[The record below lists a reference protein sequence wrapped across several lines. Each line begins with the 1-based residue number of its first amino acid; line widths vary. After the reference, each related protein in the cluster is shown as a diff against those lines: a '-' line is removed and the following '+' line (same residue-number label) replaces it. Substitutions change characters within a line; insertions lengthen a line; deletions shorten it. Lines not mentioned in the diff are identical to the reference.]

1 MCASEASSPSLVEG
15 VVYFGSNDKHLYAV
29 DIETGE
35 EKWKFET
42 GAAVSSSPSLVDG
55 VVYFGSADG
64 HIYAVDIEL
73 ENHLYALDIELVDKK
88 VSKTEEK
95 PKEIS
100 LFRKDLLISIW
111 SGENSPADFIYNQT
125 YETEITHKEADWIE
139 EEKGGITRP
148 NRIDPNESTYNPDA
162 LEVVEIEVESFVD
175 DMFLEHFCEYLNTD
189 SLNEAQNSKQDIEDW
204 INDGIENLCDC
215 FRGYAVLDGS
225 KLYPEVS
232 NNDVW
237 NHPKTIYLEIES
249 PPEIKLEDLNPEW
262 NKDNYMVDD
271 QPFDDIKED
280 L

>member
-1 MCASEASSPSLVEG
+1 M
-15 VVYFGSNDKHLYAV
+15 
-29 DIETGE
+29 
-35 EKWKFET
+35 
-42 GAAVSSSPSLVDG
+42 
-55 VVYFGSADG
+55 
-64 HIYAVDIEL
+64 
-73 ENHLYALDIELVDKK
+73 VDKK

-111 SGENSPADFIYNQT
+111 GGENSPADFIYNQT
-125 YETEITHKEADWIE
+125 HETEITHKEADWIE

-148 NRIDPNESTYNPDA
+148 NKINSNESTYNPDD
-162 LEVVEIEVESFVD
+162 LEIVIINVESFVD

-189 SLNEAQNSKQDIEDW
+189 SLNEGQNSKQDIEDW
-204 INDGIENLCDC
+204 INDGIESLCDC